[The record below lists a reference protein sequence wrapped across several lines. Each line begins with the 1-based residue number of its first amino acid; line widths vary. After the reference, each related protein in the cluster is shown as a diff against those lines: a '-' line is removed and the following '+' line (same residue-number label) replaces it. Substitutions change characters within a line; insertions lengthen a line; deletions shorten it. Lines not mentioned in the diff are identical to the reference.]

1 MEINMRVITGSARGT
16 KLITLESMD
25 LRPTGERVKEAI
37 FSMLQ
42 FEIEGRRVL
51 DLFAGSGQL
60 GIESLSR
67 GAEHCTFV
75 DSNSQAVKIIKENLI
90 HAKLFAQATVL
101 SNDFLAFLLHNK
113 NSYDIVFIDPPY
125 SRELAEKALCVVTPL
140 VSPNGVIVVET
151 AKRDPLPQTT
161 GAFELVSCKGYGK
174 ANISVY
180 RVPPAVSA
188 EIWSLI

>member
-1 MEINMRVITGSARGT
+1 MRVITGSARGT